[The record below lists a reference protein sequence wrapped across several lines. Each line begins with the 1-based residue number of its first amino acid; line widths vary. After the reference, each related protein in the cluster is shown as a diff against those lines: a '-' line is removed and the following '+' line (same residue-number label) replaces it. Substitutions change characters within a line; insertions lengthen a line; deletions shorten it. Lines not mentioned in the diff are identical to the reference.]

1 MRPIYKTYTTT
12 GAKEAIP
19 LDLHR
24 NPFNVSVFLNLV
36 DASTATATLE
46 YTGDNVQDP
55 AYVAANGKWWPHP
68 DMTGST
74 ADDEAV
80 ITKPVTAVRLNIAAI
95 SGSVQ
100 LQIIQAG
107 S

>member
-12 GAKEAIP
+12 GAKEMIV

-24 NPFNVSVFLNLV
+24 NPFSVAVYLV
-36 DASTATATLE
+36 LASGATVTATLE
-46 YTGDNVQDP
+46 YTADDVYAPG
-55 AYVAANGKWWPHP
+55 YVVATGKWWAHA

-80 ITKPVTAVRLNIAAI
+80 ISKAVRALRLNIAAI

-100 LQIIQAG
+100 LQVIQPG
-107 S
+107 G